1 MDTVFIR
8 GLKARTIVGIFEWER
23 RLPQS
28 IMLDIEMTTDI
39 RPAAE
44 SDSIDDALD
53 YKRVAK
59 AVVQHVEESRFQLV
73 ESLADSIARRILQD
87 FDVAAVELTLNKHGA
102 LSDAADVG
110 IRIRRDREDCS
121 GATT

>member
-28 IMLDIEMTTDI
+28 IMLDIEMATDT
-39 RPAAE
+39 RPAAD

-110 IRIRRDREDCS
+110 IRIRRNREDDS
-121 GATT
+121 GETA

>member
-28 IMLDIEMTTDI
+28 IMLDIEMATDT
-39 RPAAE
+39 RPAAD

-110 IRIRRDREDCS
+110 IRIRRNREDYS
-121 GATT
+121 GETA